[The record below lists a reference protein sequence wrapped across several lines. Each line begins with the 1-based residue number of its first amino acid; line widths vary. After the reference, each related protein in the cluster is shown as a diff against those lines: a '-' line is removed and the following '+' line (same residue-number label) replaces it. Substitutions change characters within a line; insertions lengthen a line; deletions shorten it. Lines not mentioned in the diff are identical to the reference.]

1 MHVREVGGAGGELDG
16 LGRLGISE
24 AWKIML
30 LVMFS
35 QASVRCSPMKA
46 S

>member
-1 MHVREVGGAGGELDG
+1 MCERFEVPVASLICFVS
-16 LGRLGISE
+16 GISV
-24 AWKIML
+24 AWNIML
-30 LVMFS
+30 LVMVS